1 MSYFKFVY
9 FLNSILIFLRPNSGN
24 EGNTTGLQIKINAD
38 CLTNNKNEEIK
49 ARNIL
54 LTKN

>member
-38 CLTNNKNEEIK
+38 CLTNNKKRRLKQEIFF
-49 ARNIL
+49 
-54 LTKN
+54 